1 MGGRAAGPA
10 PSFPPARPNRNL
22 LQCCG
27 ERRGRGA
34 RGRAGCGPGWPR
46 LAEGRREGARQG
58 SSPARSLARSLP
70 PSAGGFSQSASSS
83 QRVREPQRARA
94 WDAGV
99 SSCHCSSGCSSGGRR
114 SPAPEPPVRRGSGGG
129 AGAGARGVELSPWGR
144 SWRPRRRCSL
154 FVCSTPQAPGR
165 GAGSPAEGPR
175 AHTGTLAGTRPEERG
190 AGRSR

>member
-1 MGGRAAGPA
+1 MLWRTEGEGRARAGGLRAGLASPGRGKAGGRAPGP
-10 PSFPPARPNRNL
+10 
-22 LQCCG
+22 
-27 ERRGRGA
+27 
-34 RGRAGCGPGWPR
+34 
-46 LAEGRREGARQG
+46 LAC
-58 SSPARSLARSLP
+58 SLARSLP
-70 PSAGGFSQSASSS
+70 PSAGGLSQSASSS
-83 QRVREPQRARA
+83 RRAREPQRARA

-114 SPAPEPPVRRGSGGG
+114 SPAPEPPVRRGGGGG
-129 AGAGARGVELSPWGR
+129 AGARAGGVELSPWGR

-175 AHTGTLAGTRPEERG
+175 AHTGTLAWTRPEERG